1 VSLEIELMD
10 AKRCSGRAHGQLRT
24 VCSKRPGVFREMG
37 GLKVRMLA
45 VEKPLNAEARKG
57 NAEARA
63 EEGD

>member
-1 VSLEIELMD
+1 
-10 AKRCSGRAHGQLRT
+10 
-24 VCSKRPGVFREMG
+24 MG